1 MYDLLIIGGG
11 PAGSS
16 AAITAARLGAQ
27 VLLLERGRFPR
38 QKVCGE
44 FISAESLD
52 LLRGLLG
59 LRHEALLRD
68 AVRIHGARVFLDGR
82 RIETAVDPAA
92 ASVARFDLDLALWN
106 AAMELRVDARQQ
118 VAVQSVNGIGPF
130 RVASTASEFD
140 CRAVLNASGRWSNLT
155 SDPAFLPTAKWIGV
169 KAHFEEPDAQPSTD
183 LYFFEGG
190 YCGVQPVGFVNG
202 NSRINAC
209 AMVRADTANTL
220 NEVLVQHPALEERA
234 QSWKPLF
241 DAVSTSPLVFRK
253 PEAVRDGLPMAGDA
267 AGFVDPFVGDGI
279 SLALRSGAL
288 AAECLRPA
296 FGGAISLQ
304 SAVERYRE
312 EYQRQLAPVFRASS
326 AIRRLL
332 QLPRTVRR
340 PLISLVNASPKIA
353 QLMIS
358 ATR

>member
-68 AVRIHGARVFLDGR
+68 AVRIHGARVFLDDR

-140 CRAVLNASGRWSNLT
+140 CRAVLNASGR
-155 SDPAFLPTAKWIGV
+155 
-169 KAHFEEPDAQPSTD
+169 
-183 LYFFEGG
+183 
-190 YCGVQPVGFVNG
+190 
-202 NSRINAC
+202 
-209 AMVRADTANTL
+209 
-220 NEVLVQHPALEERA
+220 
-234 QSWKPLF
+234 
-241 DAVSTSPLVFRK
+241 
-253 PEAVRDGLPMAGDA
+253 
-267 AGFVDPFVGDGI
+267 
-279 SLALRSGAL
+279 
-288 AAECLRPA
+288 
-296 FGGAISLQ
+296 
-304 SAVERYRE
+304 
-312 EYQRQLAPVFRASS
+312 
-326 AIRRLL
+326 
-332 QLPRTVRR
+332 
-340 PLISLVNASPKIA
+340 
-353 QLMIS
+353 
-358 ATR
+358 